1 MCARSPV
8 SLGDRQLNWCEHPL
22 AEPGRQMGWPTT
34 YASRWTLTLNR
45 FPLGDVVFLHGAP
58 DAFLTVPP
66 GDGEGQPLSPLR
78 FKM

>member
-1 MCARSPV
+1 
-8 SLGDRQLNWCEHPL
+8 
-22 AEPGRQMGWPTT
+22 MGWPTT